1 MGSLGARYRPGEFY
15 HYCSYNRDN
24 RVLGYQ
30 GIRGQPVSRPRK
42 KKRLRKDNL
51 KTEKFTQEVKLKKK
65 VIDLNC
71 IF

>member
-1 MGSLGARYRPGEFY
+1 MGSLGAHYRPGEFY

-42 KKRLRKDNL
+42 KKA
-51 KTEKFTQEVKLKKK
+51 QERQFEDREIHTRSQIEKK